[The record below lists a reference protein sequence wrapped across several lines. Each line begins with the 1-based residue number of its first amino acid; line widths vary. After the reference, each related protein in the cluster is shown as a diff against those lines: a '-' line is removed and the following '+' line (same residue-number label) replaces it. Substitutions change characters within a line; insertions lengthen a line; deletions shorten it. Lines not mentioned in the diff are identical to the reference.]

1 MGFSR
6 LPSTTGT
13 PTAVK
18 SAATTRRT
26 SDGELCGVA
35 EGVVWADSLPDPL
48 SRPRLCRLGPWWLST
63 WCRKAS
69 SEASRGTSHLPT
81 PLTRMVGAPVG
92 VCEAGGVV
100 KRESGMS
107 RRKPDSVSGGELH
120 MSSRLATVLSLSMW
134 LFIQPGIRALRP
146 GICWPASVLMFT
158 VQLKLVK
165 LRLSLRH
172 NGSTMGTA
180 KTVPVHFT
188 CK

>member
-6 LPSTTGT
+6 LPSTIGP

-26 SDGELCGVA
+26 SDGELCGVT
-35 EGVVWADSLPDPL
+35 EGVVWADSLPDPP
-48 SRPRLCRLGPWWLST
+48 SRPRLCRVDPWWLST
-63 WCRKAS
+63 WCRTAF
-69 SEASRGTSHLPT
+69 SEASLGGSHLPT

-100 KRESGMS
+100 MRESGMS

-146 GICWPASVLMFT
+146 GICWPASVLMFV
-158 VQLKLVK
+158 VQLKRC
-165 LRLSLRH
+165 LREVRHGQTTDKVSL
-172 NGSTMGTA
+172 
-180 KTVPVHFT
+180 FDEDF
-188 CK
+188 